1 MRYVIFRF
9 LKFTCN
15 FLQTFETS
23 VNIIQDKTL
32 LKSTKVMTADNFQDM
47 VPSIISTS
55 NVSVMLYNQV

>member
-15 FLQTFETS
+15 FLQAFETS
-23 VNIIQDKTL
+23 VNIIQEKTL